1 MWRRSDAGGATPAMA
16 IGGRSSRGSGSST
29 STATAAGQGRRT
41 RPNLEN
47 DRRREHAP
55 SHDPRRCSNHCFGSS
70 CWSIYLT
77 GPLQFQPMKTVTAKS
92 KNKEKEKSE
101 KEASL
106 QVEQGG
112 QSTDLAFILLK
123 LQVIVI
129 INSVPSFNML
139 SWSSYWA
146 WYSSLFRI

>member
-1 MWRRSDAGGATPAMA
+1 MWRRSMPAMA
-16 IGGRSSRGSGSST
+16 IGGWSSR
-29 STATAAGQGRRT
+29 STATAMAAGQGRRT

-47 DRRREHAP
+47 DRQREHAP
-55 SHDPRRCSNHCFGSS
+55 SHDPRRCSNHCFGSC

-123 LQVIVI
+123 LHVIVI
-129 INSVPSFNML
+129 INSVCLHSTCYHGAL
-139 SWSSYWA
+139 IGHVA
-146 WYSSLFRI
+146 TR